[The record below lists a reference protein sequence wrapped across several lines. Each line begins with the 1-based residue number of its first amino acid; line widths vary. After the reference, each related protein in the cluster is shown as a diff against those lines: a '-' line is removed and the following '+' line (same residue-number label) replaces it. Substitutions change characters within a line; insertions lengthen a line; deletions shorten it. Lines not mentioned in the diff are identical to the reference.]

1 MGKTVA
7 EMTAKE
13 REGKYSMRFKIFL
26 SFLLLFIVLPSA
38 SAQQARQTYDVVVSG
53 MECRQNLQGDRECNY
68 HVGRSLHFGI
78 AGVGQKDPSIYFYE
92 ASMKGDYF
100 ALFASSH
107 GCVVVKPG
115 LALPE
120 LQRLDL
126 AFVSPKNG
134 RVYQTWETCAE
145 AQ

>member
-1 MGKTVA
+1 
-7 EMTAKE
+7 
-13 REGKYSMRFKIFL
+13 MRLNTLLLI
-26 SFLLLFIVLPSA
+26 LLLFCQLA

-53 MECRQNLQGDRECNY
+53 MECRQNLQGDMECNY

-100 ALFASSH
+100 ALFGLSH

-115 LALPE
+115 PALP
-120 LQRLDL
+120 QNQKDDL

-134 RVYQTWETCAE
+134 RVYQTWERCGE
-145 AQ
+145 AK

>member
-1 MGKTVA
+1 
-7 EMTAKE
+7 
-13 REGKYSMRFKIFL
+13 MRL
-26 SFLLLFIVLPSA
+26 MIVLLVLLAFCQAA
-38 SAQQARQTYDVVVSG
+38 SAQQARLTYDVVVSG
-53 MECRQNLQGDRECNY
+53 MKCQQNSLGDMECNY

-78 AGVGQKDPSIYFYE
+78 AGVGLKDPSIYFYE

-100 ALFASSH
+100 ALFAPSH

-120 LQRLDL
+120 NQRLDL

-134 RVYQTWETCAE
+134 RVYRTWEACAE